1 MEISLNGKKLLLS
14 SPLSL
19 RALQEQYCPDA
30 DVFIY
35 NGFQTDE
42 DLPLQDGD
50 TVVLIR
56 RGELPSEE
64 QLESMMAARHTPFVH
79 ERVKKAKVG
88 IAGLG
93 GLGSNIA
100 VMLARTGIGEL
111 VLADF
116 DLVEPSNLNRQH
128 YTMKD
133 IGIPKTLALLE
144 QLEAINPYLN
154 YETYTERVIPANA
167 VRLFAGCD
175 VVCEAFDRADQ
186 KAMLIETLLVRLPD
200 TPIVSGSGMAGYG
213 SANAMRIEQK
223 FSRLYVCGDGMSDI
237 ADGIGL
243 MAPRVAV
250 CAAQQATMAMRLLL
264 GEREP

>member
-1 MEISLNGKKLLLS
+1 MYLTQEELHAALVERHGAAIQDRLD
-14 SPLSL
+14 
-19 RALQEQYCPDA
+19 RA
-30 DVFIY
+30 
-35 NGFQTDE
+35 
-42 DLPLQDGD
+42 
-50 TVVLIR
+50 
-56 RGELPSEE
+56 S
-64 QLESMMAARHTPFVH
+64 
-79 ERVKKAKVG
+79 VG

-100 VMLARTGIGEL
+100 VHLARLGVGRL
-111 VLADF
+111 VLVDF
-116 DLVEPSNLNRQH
+116 DVVDITNLNRQH

>member
-128 YTMKD
+128 YF
-133 IGIPKTLALLE
+133 ISHLGQYKTQALQE
-144 QLEAINPYLN
+144 QIRQINPFIQVK
-154 YETYTERVIPANA
+154 THT
-167 VRLFAGCD
+167 
-175 VVCEAFDRADQ
+175 
-186 KAMLIETLLVRLPD
+186 VRLPLQ
-200 TPIVSGSGMAGYG
+200 TRP
-213 SANAMRIEQK
+213 
-223 FSRLYVCGDGMSDI
+223 RLS
-237 ADGIGL
+237 L
-243 MAPRVAV
+243 VA
-250 CAAQQATMAMRLLL
+250 R
-264 GEREP
+264 

>member
-1 MEISLNGKKLLLS
+1 MYLTQEELHAALVERHGAAIQDKLD
-14 SPLSL
+14 
-19 RALQEQYCPDA
+19 RAA
-30 DVFIY
+30 
-35 NGFQTDE
+35 
-42 DLPLQDGD
+42 
-50 TVVLIR
+50 
-56 RGELPSEE
+56 
-64 QLESMMAARHTPFVH
+64 
-79 ERVKKAKVG
+79 VG

-100 VMLARTGIGEL
+100 VHLARLGVGRL

-116 DLVEPSNLNRQH
+116 DVVDITNLNRQH

-133 IGIPKTLALLE
+133 IGIPKTLALQE

-167 VRLFAGCD
+167 ARLFADCD

-186 KAMLIETLLVRLPD
+186 KAMLIETLLERLPD

-213 SANAMRIEQK
+213 SANAMRIERK
-223 FSRLYVCGDGMSDI
+223 FGRLYVCGDGASDI

-243 MAPRVAV
+243 MAPRVAL
-250 CAAQQATMAMRLLL
+250 CAAQQATMVLRLLL

>member
-128 YTMKD
+128 YF
-133 IGIPKTLALLE
+133 ISHLGQYKTQALQE
-144 QLEAINPYLN
+144 QIRQINPFIQVK
-154 YETYTERVIPANA
+154 THTVRPVSYTHLQRRKRWI
-167 VRLFAGCD
+167 RYIYTGSRWRQKGC
-175 VVCEAFDRADQ
+175 
-186 KAMLIETLLVRLPD
+186 
-200 TPIVSGSGMAGYG
+200 
-213 SANAMRIEQK
+213 
-223 FSRLYVCGDGMSDI
+223 SRKKYSRRRRYIDG
-237 ADGIGL
+237 GI
-243 MAPRVAV
+243 R
-250 CAAQQATMAMRLLL
+250 
-264 GEREP
+264 